1 MLETIFTIFLF
12 PVLGLLTYYIIK
24 LIDSKVVEINNNHND
39 DIAIKYTAMLGD
51 TVKDCVLATSQ
62 TYVDTLKKQGKFD
75 EEAQKIAFQKSY
87 DAVML
92 ILNDEAKEYLSNIY
106 GDLTTYVTQLI
117 EAEVNRNK

>member
-12 PVLGLLTYYIIK
+12 PILGLLTFYIVK
-24 LIDSKVVEINNNHND
+24 FIDSKVIEINNNHDNNV
-39 DIAIKYTAMLGD
+39 AIKYTAMLGE

-75 EEAQKIAFQKSY
+75 EEAQKIAFQKSFE
-87 DAVML
+87 AVML
-92 ILNDEAKEYLSNIY
+92 ILNDDAKEYLSNIY

-117 EAEVNRNK
+117 EAEVNCNK